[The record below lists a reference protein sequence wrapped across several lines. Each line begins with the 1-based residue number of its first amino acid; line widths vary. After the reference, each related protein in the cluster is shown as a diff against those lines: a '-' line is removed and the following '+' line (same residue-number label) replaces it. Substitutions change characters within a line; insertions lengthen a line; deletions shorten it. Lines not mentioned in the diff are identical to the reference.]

1 MKSGALSPTFSFSG
15 IFLLLHRGQH
25 SVSGFRDFAKLTHV
39 YFDRDE
45 TRLRDVDIVAFD
57 LYPPEKILIG
67 LKTEARA
74 FPLMWFLYA

>member
-1 MKSGALSPTFSFSG
+1 M
-15 IFLLLHRGQH
+15 
-25 SVSGFRDFAKLTHV
+25 